1 MTMLLALAVQLQLP
15 SADSAAVQIRLPGR
29 WEAWRDSY
37 LQNVGEK
44 LVVFLVL
51 AVLLYLLSRFARRQV
66 HAQIE
71 DINRRHALRKWI
83 SYGYVTLLA
92 LFAVAL
98 FADALAS
105 LGAVLALTLA
115 GVAVALQ
122 DVLKS
127 VVGWL
132 YISGRG
138 GVQIGSRVEVAG
150 VTGDVIDIGVLKT
163 TLVEVGH
170 LVYARQSTGRIVSVP
185 NSRMLTEAVFT
196 SAAENPFVWQ
206 EFQVVVTF
214 ESDWARA
221 EAILR
226 EIGEELHTEI
236 ESHVERSPR
245 VLERRFAFKYGTTT
259 PIVYLSLVDYGVALT
274 LRYLTPE
281 RRRRGTIDR
290 VTRHVLTAFAAEPT
304 VAIAYPTRRAFQ
316 LGEGQ
321 LGHAGAANLTPAEPD
336 GPTRTAAPE

>member
-1 MTMLLALAVQLQLP
+1 MTTPLLALIAQFPLP
-15 SADSAAVQIRLPGR
+15 GADSAGVHIRLPGR
-29 WEAWRDSY
+29 WEEWRDTY
-37 LQNVGEK
+37 LQNAGEK
-44 LVVFLVL
+44 IVVFLIL
-51 AVLLYLLSRFARRQV
+51 ALLLYGVAHYVRRQIS
-66 HAQIE
+66 AQIE
-71 DINRRHALRKWI
+71 DINRRHALRKWTT
-83 SYGYVTLLA
+83 YGAVTLLA

-105 LGAVLALTLA
+105 FGAVLALTLA

-127 VVGWL
+127 IVGWL

-163 TLVEVGH
+163 TLVEVGN

-206 EFQVVVTF
+206 EMQVVVTF
-214 ESDWARA
+214 ESDWARG

-226 EIGEELHTEI
+226 EIGEALHAEI
-236 ESHVERSPR
+236 EPYVDRGPR
-245 VLERRFAFKYGTTT
+245 AVERRFAYKYGKTT
-259 PIVYLSLVDYGVALT
+259 PIVYVSLLDYGIALT
-274 LRYLTPE
+274 LRYLTYD
-281 RRRRGTIDR
+281 RARRGTIDR
-290 VTRHVLTAFAAEPT
+290 VTRHVLTAFAAEPR
-304 VAIAYPTRRAFQ
+304 VAIAYPTRRTLQ
-316 LGEGQ
+316 LGEGP
-321 LGHAGAANLTPAEPD
+321 LAHLGAASF
-336 GPTRTAAPE
+336 APEEE